1 MTTELDV
8 WHLGDVVYRM
18 DMEKPVTVV
27 KVCRDTVHPY
37 IVVRTEDGREL
48 GTEPSRVTRG
58 PPQSLQMMEPPPLL
72 NLGPNGTGGPTL
84 SELKDAACE
93 ARHNMQVLRA
103 CPHRRPQ
110 ADIERELAPVREL
123 LRMRKLVK
131 ATHSDTRYL
140 HNIKINTARRGVQ
153 IIEHKLKD
161 ARREADRHGRY
172 YDRLFPDPTAA
183 NKQNECLTPRQF
195 DEYVLKYCKQQME
208 GRSHLARALEARR
221 TAGASATELENL
233 EKAVVVKDAMLV
245 DDHIDKR
252 AAAATRRQAE
262 GGLLRERVKEIEA
275 ELLATTEMAS
285 MEEKT
290 AQWAATSHEM
300 VETSRVIVD
309 RLEAELFT
317 PSATRFLALK
327 KLYVASQNHCR
338 LVGEAIPSLLDLPC
352 I

>member
-1 MTTELDV
+1 M
-8 WHLGDVVYRM
+8 
-18 DMEKPVTVV
+18 
-27 KVCRDTVHPY
+27 
-37 IVVRTEDGREL
+37 
-48 GTEPSRVTRG
+48 
-58 PPQSLQMMEPPPLL
+58 
-72 NLGPNGTGGPTL
+72 
-84 SELKDAACE
+84 
-93 ARHNMQVLRA
+93 
-103 CPHRRPQ
+103 
-110 ADIERELAPVREL
+110 
-123 LRMRKLVK
+123 
-131 ATHSDTRYL
+131 
-140 HNIKINTARRGVQ
+140 
-153 IIEHKLKD
+153 
-161 ARREADRHGRY
+161 
-172 YDRLFPDPTAA
+172 
-183 NKQNECLTPRQF
+183 
-195 DEYVLKYCKQQME
+195 KYCKQQME

-275 ELLATTEMAS
+275 ELLAATTEMAS

-290 AQWAATSHEM
+290 AQWAATSHDM

-327 KLYVASQNHCR
+327 KLYTASQNHRR